1 MNKQLFISDLCGWRT
16 PCVSDRRF
24 RSPESPAT
32 ADGGIARG
40 LPVPRGLNSQRG
52 SGPAVERRRRSRPRS
67 TGFHGSS
74 PRKCQRLSTLRWVRL
89 PPSRP
94 PHPRAG
100 PAQAAADPATVTLDR
115 LSPRPKPH
123 LNLSPCTAWAYP
135 ESCTHLCDEPVFLTG
150 AKPTAS
156 CSSV

>member
-1 MNKQLFISDLCGWRT
+1 MQLEPVFLANKSSFISDLCGWRT

-94 PHPRAG
+94 PTQERGPRRRRPIQRQSHLTACLPGRSHISTSAPVRPG
-100 PAQAAADPATVTLDR
+100 PIQNHAHICVTNQ
-115 LSPRPKPH
+115 K
-123 LNLSPCTAWAYP
+123 
-135 ESCTHLCDEPVFLTG
+135 
-150 AKPTAS
+150 
-156 CSSV
+156 